1 MQGGTCSAGLLHATI
16 IVPFSVSSIE
26 SRERLVSIYSL
37 LSRSS
42 IIVGASHRIAR
53 THKRKPTAAGSE
65 IQQWHWRLAW
75 RWRHLAGLIKL
86 HTKHRLVNDDQL
98 LSLQQTTDTQPFIPG
113 RPPSPHKKI
122 PRQPPPP
129 LENGSNVRDKKT
141 RRVTQITKEEK
152 ETVGTK

>member
-53 THKRKPTAAGSE
+53 THKRKTTAAGSE

-75 RWRHLAGLIKL
+75 RWWHLAGLIKL

-98 LSLQQTTDTQPFIPG
+98 LSLQQTTHTAIHTRSHQM
-113 RPPSPHKKI
+113 SSTA
-122 PRQPPPP
+122 QPPQ
-129 LENGSNVRDKKT
+129 ENST
-141 RRVTQITKEEK
+141 PAAAA
-152 ETVGTK
+152 TVIKWQQRT